1 MASSSK
7 EDEWIDINPLSIK
20 DKEYMELEAY
30 RLESIQKS
38 YKLILNHCT
47 SYLDRFPN
55 GTYKGWIAHLH
66 PENIKLDSRLDPN
79 MSPENNWIKV
89 WNKKINERDNRT
101 SFLKRLTRRSKGKSK
116 KYKRRNRSRKK

>member
-89 WNKKINERDNRT
+89 WNEKINERDNRT
-101 SFLKRLTRRSKGKSK
+101 SFLKRLTRRAKGKSK